1 MTRISMIHGIKQQ
14 SYPTVTAQPFYNYA
28 QMTSGELNL
37 NLIKEQ
43 LNILSSAH
51 PESKYL
57 PSWQKGIDL
66 INDTIYKGVHGLGSI
81 SLFTGIFD
89 SNLFPVA
96 QAIRRAEK
104 RISPASTLLAT
115 DHRNS
120 VISGIDPALQ
130 LEDFNVVCGKYLI
143 DTTGQY
149 GQQGSK
155 VDYVK
160 YNDCV
165 KLVSDQNSDKQMLND
180 KFEDSAHYILYEFI
194 SDQQIKDFSQ
204 IDLSFVKKIFLH
216 KSVTDGVS
224 KRTLID
230 RDNLQMWLRNGVMR
244 NNAQSKD
251 LDFTALSPEDTI
263 KVLSLNPTAGQYDE
277 IKNKLGLFG
286 LDDFVVLVAIALII
300 AVSGGVAIDLIRT
313 CQGKDPAV
321 FKDVAGMLNVA
332 TSAAQGKDFAKIASA
347 AGSILTGSGS
357 KTTGTNTSNT
367 TPNPAPKNPAT
378 STLPNWVIPVAAAGV
393 ALLVIKK

>member
-14 SYPTVTAQPFYNYA
+14 SSPTVTAQPFYNYA

-104 RISPASTLLAT
+104 RILPASTLLAT
-115 DHRNS
+115 DQRNS
-120 VISGIDPALQ
+120 VIQGIDPDLQ
-130 LEDFNVVCGKYLI
+130 LVDSKTFCGKYLAS
-143 DTTGQY
+143 QY
-149 GQQGSK
+149 GQG
-155 VDYVK
+155 VDYVAYDK
-160 YNDCV
+160 CIR
-165 KLVSDQNSDKQMLND
+165 LVEDQNADKKLLND
-180 KFEDSAHYILYEFI
+180 KFEDSAHYILYEFV
-194 SDQQIKDFSQ
+194 SNQQLRDWSQ
-204 IDLSFVKKIFLH
+204 IDLDLVQKIFLH
-216 KSVTDGVS
+216 KSVTNSLSV
-224 KRTLID
+224 RTLID
-230 RDNLQMWLRNGVMR
+230 RDNLQLWLRNGVMR
-244 NNAQSKD
+244 NNANAQK
-251 LDFTALSPEDTI
+251 LDYTAYSPEET
-263 KVLSLNPTAGQYDE
+263 
-277 IKNKLGLFG
+277 
-286 LDDFVVLVAIALII
+286 IALIMQHPELGLYNANGEPRIGEPITFAVCI
-300 AVSGGVAIDLIRT
+300 AIAIIIATCGAIAIDIIRT
-313 CQGKDPAV
+313 FQGKDPAV
-321 FKDVAGMLNVA
+321 FKDLVGMLDFA
-332 TSAAQGKDFAKIASA
+332 SGAANGKDFTKIASA